1 MVRVPLTAAEIRR
14 GQDLGA
20 ALRAARGSR
29 TMVDVAFRAAVSV
42 ETLRKIETG
51 RSPSPEFF
59 TVLRI
64 CSALGITMDELSRDA
79 LDEVAAT
86 AS

>member
-1 MVRVPLTAAEIRR
+1 
-14 GQDLGA
+14 
-20 ALRAARGSR
+20 
-29 TMVDVAFRAAVSV
+29 
-42 ETLRKIETG
+42 LRKIETG

-64 CSALGITMDELSRDA
+64 CSALDITMDELSSGLGDH
-79 LDEVAAT
+79 LEVAA

>member
-1 MVRVPLTAAEIRR
+1 M
-14 GQDLGA
+14 GA

-29 TMVDVAFRAAVSV
+29 TMVDVASRASISM

-51 RSPSPEFF
+51 RSPTPEFF
-59 TVLRI
+59 TIVRI
-64 CSALGITMDELSRDA
+64 CRA
-79 LDEVAAT
+79 LDITTDTLLQVSADASAGVPT

>member
-1 MVRVPLTAAEIRR
+1 
-14 GQDLGA
+14 
-20 ALRAARGSR
+20 
-29 TMVDVAFRAAVSV
+29 MVDVASRAAVSV

-64 CSALGITMDELSRDA
+64 CSSLGITMDELWSDA
-79 LDEVAAT
+79 VDDVSAAV
-86 AS
+86 S